1 MIDPNEEKRKFL
13 EMYSQIQRDGSTEMM
28 KWLEKSDFFTAPAS
42 TRFHG
47 SCPGGLVAHS
57 NNVCR
62 RLMAE
67 MAKLSDNIESIV
79 LVSLLHDVCKANFYK
94 AGTRNVKNPETGIW
108 EAVPSYSIEDNFPM
122 GHGEKSVFIINQFMK
137 LTVEEALAIRWH
149 MGGFDDAVKGG
160 SYSMG
165 NAYEMYQLALLL
177 HVADMK
183 ATYLDEKE
191 VK

>member
-1 MIDPNEEKRKFL
+1 MIDLNEEKQKFL
-13 EMYSQIQRDGSTEMM
+13 EMYSQIKRDGADEMM

-57 NNVCR
+57 NNVCS
-62 RLMAE
+62 RLMTE

-94 AGTRNVKNPETGIW
+94 AGTRNVKNSETGIW
-108 EAVPSYSIEDNFPM
+108 EAVPSYSIEDKFPM

-137 LTVEEALAIRWH
+137 LTVDEALAIRWH
-149 MGGFDDAVKGG
+149 MGGFDEAVKGG

-165 NAYEMYQLALLL
+165 NAYEMYPLALLL

>member
-1 MIDPNEEKRKFL
+1 MIDLNEEKRKFMG
-13 EMYSQIQRDGSTEMM
+13 MYSQIKRDGSAEMM

-57 NNVCR
+57 NNVCQ
-62 RLMAE
+62 RLMIE
-67 MAKLSDNIESIV
+67 MAKLSSDIESVV
-79 LVSLLHDVCKANFYK
+79 LVSLLHDVCKAYFYK
-94 AGTRNVKNPETGIW
+94 STTRNVKNPETGIW
-108 EAVPSYSIEDNFPM
+108 EAVPSYSVEDKFPM

-137 LTVEEALAIRWH
+137 LSVEEALAIRWH

-165 NAYEMYQLALLL
+165 NAYEMYPLALLL
-177 HVADMK
+177 HIADMK

-191 VK
+191 VR

>member
-1 MIDPNEEKRKFL
+1 MLFR
-13 EMYSQIQRDGSTEMM
+13 S
-28 KWLEKSDFFTAPAS
+28 
-42 TRFHG
+42 
-47 SCPGGLVAHS
+47 
-57 NNVCR
+57 
-62 RLMAE
+62 
-67 MAKLSDNIESIV
+67 
-79 LVSLLHDVCKANFYK
+79 SLLHDVCKANFYK

-108 EAVPSYSIEDNFPM
+108 EAVPSYSIEDKFPM

-160 SYSMG
+160 SHSMG
-165 NAYEMYQLALLL
+165 NAYEMYPLALLL

>member
-1 MIDPNEEKRKFL
+1 MIDLNKEKNQFL
-13 EMYSQIQRDGSTEMM
+13 EMYSRIEREGSAEML
-28 KWLEKSDFFTAPAS
+28 KWLESSDFFTAPAS

-47 SCPGGLVAHS
+47 SYPGGLVAHS

-62 RLMAE
+62 RLLEE
-67 MAKLSDNIESIV
+67 MPISDTSVESVV
-79 LVSLLHDVCKANFYK
+79 LVSLLHDVCKVNFYK
-94 AGTRNVKNPETGIW
+94 AGTRNVKDPETGKW
-108 EAVPSYSIEDNFPM
+108 EAVPSYSIDDKLPM

-149 MGGFDDAVKGG
+149 MGAFDEAVKGG

-165 NAYEMYQLALLL
+165 NAYEKCPLALLL
-177 HVADMK
+177 HIADMK

>member
-1 MIDPNEEKRKFL
+1 MIDLNEEKQKFL
-13 EMYSQIQRDGSTEMM
+13 EMYSQIKRDGADEMM

-47 SCPGGLVAHS
+47 NCPGGLVAHS

-62 RLMAE
+62 RLMTE

-108 EAVPSYSIEDNFPM
+108 EAVPSYSIEDKFPM

-149 MGGFDDAVKGG
+149 MGSFDEAVKGG

-165 NAYEMYQLALLL
+165 NAYEMYPLALLL

>member
-1 MIDPNEEKRKFL
+1 MIDLNEEKHKFL
-13 EMYSQIQRDGSTEMM
+13 ESYKHIKREGAEDMM

-47 SCPGGLVAHS
+47 SNPGGLVAHS
-57 NNVCR
+57 NNVCK
-62 RLMAE
+62 RLIGE
-67 MAKLSDNIESIV
+67 MSKITSNVESVV
-79 LVSLLHDVCKANFYK
+79 LVSLLHDVCKANYYK
-94 AGTRNVKNPETGIW
+94 SGTRNVKNPETGVW
-108 EAVPSYSIEDNFPM
+108 EAVPSYSVEDKFPM

-137 LTVEEALAIRWH
+137 LTVEESLAIRWH

-165 NAYEMYQLALLL
+165 NAYEMYPLALLL

>member
-1 MIDPNEEKRKFL
+1 MIDLIEEKRKFH
-13 EMYSQIQRDGSTEMM
+13 EMYSQIKRDGAYEMF

-47 SCPGGLVAHS
+47 SYPGGLVAHS
-57 NNVCR
+57 NNVCK
-62 RLMAE
+62 RLLEETAQY
-67 MAKLSDNIESIV
+67 KSDTESVI

-94 AGTRNVKNPETGIW
+94 TGTKNAKNPETGIW
-108 EAVPSYSIEDNFPM
+108 EAVPFYSVEDKFPM

-165 NAYEMYQLALLL
+165 NAYEMYPLALLL

-191 VK
+191 V

>member
-1 MIDPNEEKRKFL
+1 MIDLNEEKKKFL
-13 EMYSQIQRDGSTEMM
+13 DMYSRIVREGSAEML
-28 KWLEKSDFFTAPAS
+28 KWLEASDFFTAPAS

-57 NNVCR
+57 NNVCK
-62 RLMAE
+62 RLISEMSKITSNAE
-67 MAKLSDNIESIV
+67 SVV
-79 LVSLLHDVCKANFYK
+79 LVSLLHDVCKANYYK
-94 AGTRNVKNPETGIW
+94 SGTRNVKNPETGAW
-108 EAVPSYSIEDNFPM
+108 EAVPSYSVEDKFPM

-149 MGGFDDAVKGG
+149 MGGFDEAVKGG
-160 SYSMG
+160 SYSIG
-165 NAYEMYQLALLL
+165 NAYEMYPLALLL

>member
-1 MIDPNEEKRKFL
+1 
-13 EMYSQIQRDGSTEMM
+13 
-28 KWLEKSDFFTAPAS
+28 
-42 TRFHG
+42 
-47 SCPGGLVAHS
+47 
-57 NNVCR
+57 
-62 RLMAE
+62 
-67 MAKLSDNIESIV
+67 
-79 LVSLLHDVCKANFYK
+79 
-94 AGTRNVKNPETGIW
+94 
-108 EAVPSYSIEDNFPM
+108 M

-149 MGGFDDAVKGG
+149 MGGFDEAVKGG

-165 NAYEMYQLALLL
+165 NAYEMYPLALLL